1 MEKRTLQ
8 TIGFVGL
15 GVMGKSMAANLMK
28 AGYTLLVFTR
38 TKEKAEDLIKEGASW
53 IPSVKELAEQADV
66 VITMVGYP
74 SDVEEIYFG
83 EKGILAGAGP
93 GSYVVD
99 MTTSKPKLARSIYDQ
114 AKEKNIHA
122 VDAPVSGG
130 DIGARGGTLAIMA
143 GGDKEAFDA
152 LAGVFEAMGSN
163 IKWQGEAGAGQHT
176 KMSNQIVIASTMMG
190 VAEAMVYA
198 KAAGLNQEEVLESIG
213 TGAASSWSLTNLAPR
228 MIKGDNAPGFYVKHF
243 IKDMGIAIE
252 SAEELGIETPG
263 LRTSKKVYEAM
274 AEAGEEDS
282 GTQAIY
288 KYLLAR
294 S

>member
-1 MEKRTLQ
+1 MEKRALQ

-28 AGYTLLVFTR
+28 AGYTLYVFTR
-38 TKEKAEDLIKEGASW
+38 TEEKAKDLITEGASW
-53 IPSVKELAEQADV
+53 VPTVKELAQQVDI

-74 SDVEEIYFG
+74 SDVEEVYFG
-83 EKGILAGAGP
+83 ENGILAGAGS
-93 GSYVVD
+93 GSYVID
-99 MTTSKPKLARSIYDQ
+99 MTTSKPKLAQTIYEQ
-114 AKEKNIHA
+114 AKEKNIYSI
-122 VDAPVSGG
+122 DAPVSGG

-152 LAGVFEAMGSN
+152 LKDVFEAMGSN
-163 IKWQGEAGAGQHT
+163 IRWQGGAGAGQHT

-263 LRTSKKVYEAM
+263 LRTSKQVYEAM

-288 KYLLAR
+288 KYLLSR

>member
-28 AGYTLLVFTR
+28 AGYTLYVFTR
-38 TKEKAEDLIKEGASW
+38 TKEKAKDLITEGASW
-53 IPSVKELAEQADV
+53 VPTVKELAQQVDI

-74 SDVEEIYFG
+74 SDVEEVYFG
-83 EKGILAGAGP
+83 ENGVLAGAAP
-93 GSYVVD
+93 GSYVID
-99 MTTSKPKLARSIYDQ
+99 MTTSKPKLAQTIYEQ

-122 VDAPVSGG
+122 IDAPVSGG

-152 LAGVFEAMGSN
+152 LKDVFEAMGSN
-163 IKWQGEAGAGQHT
+163 IKWQGGAGAGQHT

-252 SAEELGIETPG
+252 SADELGIETPG
-263 LRTSKKVYEAM
+263 LRTSKQVYEAM

-282 GTQAIY
+282 GTQALY
-288 KYLLAR
+288 KYLLSR

>member
-38 TKEKAEDLIKEGASW
+38 TKEKAEDLVKEGASW

-99 MTTSKPKLARSIYDQ
+99 MTTSKPKLARSIYEQ

>member
-1 MEKRTLQ
+1 MEKRALQ

-28 AGYTLLVFTR
+28 AGYTLYVFTR
-38 TKEKAEDLIKEGASW
+38 TEEKAKDLITEGASW
-53 IPSVKELAEQADV
+53 VPTVKELAQQVDI

-74 SDVEEIYFG
+74 SDVEEVYFG
-83 EKGILAGAGP
+83 ENGILTGAGS
-93 GSYVVD
+93 GSYVID
-99 MTTSKPKLARSIYDQ
+99 MTTSKPKLAQTIYEQ
-114 AKEKNIHA
+114 AKKKNIYA
-122 VDAPVSGG
+122 IDAPVSGG

-152 LAGVFEAMGSN
+152 LKDVFEAMGSN
-163 IKWQGEAGAGQHT
+163 IRWQGEAGAGQHT

-198 KAAGLNQEEVLESIG
+198 KAAGLKQEEVLESIG

-252 SAEELGIETPG
+252 SAEELGIDTPG

-294 S
+294 P